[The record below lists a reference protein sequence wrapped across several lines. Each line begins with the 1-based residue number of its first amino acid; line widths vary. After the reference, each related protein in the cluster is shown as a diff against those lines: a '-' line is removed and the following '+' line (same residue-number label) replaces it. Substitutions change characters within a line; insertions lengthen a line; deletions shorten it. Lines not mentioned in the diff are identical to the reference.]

1 MSMIGVLKPRSLFKV
16 MVDEECVEEEVEEE
30 AIPEEGEVKPQNS
43 NA

>member
-1 MSMIGVLKPRSLFKV
+1 

-30 AIPEEGEVKPQNS
+30 AIPEEGEVKPQNN